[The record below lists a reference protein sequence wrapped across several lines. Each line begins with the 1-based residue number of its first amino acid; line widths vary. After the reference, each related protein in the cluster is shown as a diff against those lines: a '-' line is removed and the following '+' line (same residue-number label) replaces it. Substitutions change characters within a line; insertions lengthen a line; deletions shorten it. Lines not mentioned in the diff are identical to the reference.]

1 MIRKSKKSVE
11 AAIET
16 PVVIET
22 PTVETPTVE
31 TPVEAKAAK
40 VRYAKR
46 DWAPSSII
54 TLVAP
59 NGKSGKSKARY
70 DLYRSGMT
78 VAEYADAVKAGGHGG
93 KTLANADLRWDVA
106 RGFITIAAPE
116 S

>member
-16 PVVIET
+16 PVVQET
-22 PTVETPTVE
+22 PVAVE

-106 RGFITIAAPE
+106 RGFITIAAPA